1 MNHSTYT
8 VFPSRIPAWS
18 AWDVYPTK
26 ENSTAGGV
34 GEGGGWGGGAVGL
47 TVGLEVGWLVGEKLG
62 ATLEGLLVTVT
73 VGESVGETVESNV
86 GEEVGLQVTY
96 AAKTSP
102 SVPPQPVSSD
112 ITLFKKTK
120 LGMQIVLCIQTGFCV
135 YTSNNKP

>member
-1 MNHSTYT
+1 M
-8 VFPSRIPAWS
+8 
-18 AWDVYPTK
+18 
-26 ENSTAGGV
+26 
-34 GEGGGWGGGAVGL
+34 

-73 VGESVGETVESNV
+73 VGESVGETVELNV

-120 LGMQIVLCIQTGFCV
+120 LGMQIVLCIQTGFCIHFQQQAL
-135 YTSNNKP
+135 KPPARAKLSLKELCFADNP